1 LKSSEKIWT
10 LREKIRA
17 CSFGSAVLHW
27 ANDRKNKGEN
37 MTNRRKTTVVNARR
51 GPNLR
56 DLTFSP
62 EVNPLLEPHE
72 IRVKSRRVKTGVD
85 HDLLDPGTGEIHGI
99 AAIYTIEDK
108 DDADFV
114 KVFAEGVKAAFGLS
128 KTAHR
133 VFQVVL
139 DQYQGTPMR
148 GGYADSVYLA
158 WFDGGLSGQ
167 SIGMTDRTFQTGLK
181 ELLAKGFL
189 APRSPNLFWVNPAL
203 FFKGDRVMF
212 VKEYHH
218 RKKTGVQDEKQ
229 QALEL
234 KAPA

>member
-1 LKSSEKIWT
+1 
-10 LREKIRA
+10 
-17 CSFGSAVLHW
+17 
-27 ANDRKNKGEN
+27 

-56 DLTFSP
+56 DLAFSP

-72 IRVKSRRVKTGVD
+72 IKVKSRRVKTGID
-85 HDLLDPGTGEIHGI
+85 HALIDPGTGEIHGI

-139 DQYQGTPMR
+139 EQYQGTPMR

-212 VKEYHH
+212 VKEYRH
-218 RKKTGVQDEKQ
+218 RKKNGAQDEKQ

-234 KAPA
+234 EAPT